1 MTVKEYMKGRT
12 QSVWCLHEQ
21 SSQPNR
27 QAALDS
33 HLEGQI
39 MDFVF
44 GLRENTGESKIK
56 WKVFVWQESKGDKQL
71 LCHYKEKKGKLPT
84 QETISRK

>member
-56 WKVFVWQESKGDKQL
+56 
-71 LCHYKEKKGKLPT
+71 
-84 QETISRK
+84 